1 MIRESSISRKLVW
14 LNVLVSA
21 AALIITAVSLI
32 IYDQSSYRNT
42 LRENLAA
49 QADVIGKNSIS
60 ALVFADPDT
69 ARNTLSALESVPNI
83 LAASLFTADGKLFAS
98 YSRAPE
104 FVISELTAA
113 TQLPR
118 EHRKNRQLLIT
129 RALHSGNKVIGFL
142 VIKADTS
149 AVASRLLRYILTVGI
164 VLVLSL
170 VAAIALSTAFRRAV
184 IRPIAEL
191 AATAK
196 LVSRDREYS
205 VRVPP
210 PPNRDELAIL
220 VDAFNE
226 MLATIQNR
234 EMALNRESAR
244 LSAILDNAPVGIL
257 VVDPATQNT
266 ILANRTANHILQE
279 PTGATG
285 KPLATWK
292 ILRANRG
299 NVLYEERPL
308 ARALQGETVVSEE
321 YIVVRHD
328 GSETWV
334 RASAAP
340 VRGQHGEIAA
350 ALLVV
355 VDIQEQKKAQEA
367 LLRSEK
373 LAAAG
378 RLAASISHE
387 INNPLESVMNLLF
400 IALSDQGLSPRIR
413 ELLSQ
418 ADEEL
423 SRVTHIATQTL
434 RFYRQ
439 STNPTAANIS
449 LLVDSVLQLLSAK
462 IRNTSVEVVR
472 EYRSPNPI
480 TCFEGEIR
488 QVFTNLISNALDAMP
503 GTGGKLLVR
512 TREFAGEGSSKAGVQ
527 ITIADNGHG
536 IPPELA
542 IRIFEPFY
550 TTKGTRGTG
559 LGLWVTREI
568 VEKHRGT
575 VRVRSKIGY
584 GTVFMVRIPFRGATE
599 RIHTAKVGSVS
610 PGD

>member
-1 MIRESSISRKLVW
+1 VIRESSISRKLVW

-21 AALIITAVSLI
+21 AALIITAISLI

-42 LRENLAA
+42 LHENLAA
-49 QADVIGKNSIS
+49 QADVVGKNSVS
-60 ALVFADPDT
+60 ALLFADPDT

-83 LAASLFTADGKLFAS
+83 LAATLFTADGKLFAS

-104 FVISELTAA
+104 FVISDFTAA
-113 TQLPR
+113 SQLPTER
-118 EHRKNRQLLIT
+118 PKNRRLLIT
-129 RALHSGNKVIGFL
+129 RPLHSGDKVIGYL

-149 AVASRLLRYILTVGI
+149 AVVSRLMRYILTVGI
-164 VLVLSL
+164 VLILSL

-184 IRPIAEL
+184 IGPIAEL
-191 AATAK
+191 ATTAK
-196 LVSRDREYS
+196 LVSRDRNYS

-226 MLATIQNR
+226 MLSTIQNR

-257 VVDPATQNT
+257 VVDPLTQNT
-266 ILANRTANHILQE
+266 ILANQTANHILQE
-279 PTGATG
+279 PAGATG
-285 KPLATWK
+285 KPHATWK

-299 NVLYEERPL
+299 AVPYEDRPL
-308 ARALQGETVVSEE
+308 ARALHGETVVSEE

-340 VRGQHGEIAA
+340 VLGKHGEIAA

-418 ADEEL
+418 ADAEL

-439 STNPTAANIS
+439 STNPTAADIS

-462 IRNTSVEVVR
+462 LRNTSVQVVR
-472 EYRSPNPI
+472 EFRSLKPI

-488 QVFTNLISNALDAMP
+488 QVFTNLISNAIDAMP

-512 TREFAGEGSSKAGVQ
+512 TRELLGEGSSEAGVQ
-527 ITIADNGHG
+527 VTIADNGGG
-536 IPPELA
+536 IPAELA
-542 IRIFEPFY
+542 SRIFEPFY

-568 VEKHRGT
+568 IEKHRGT
-575 VRVRSKIGY
+575 VRVRSKVGH
-584 GTVFMVRIPFRGATE
+584 GTVFMVRIPLRAATE
-599 RIHTAKVGSVS
+599 RIQAAKVGSIS